1 MFQEDSGRYFLAT
14 VIDASSL
21 WQSVLGDLQVRV
33 NRPSYDTWLR
43 DTNGLR
49 HGNGQLIVG
58 TPNSFVCSM
67 LEKRMYSMIAEAVE
81 RVFGEPLEII
91 FKITSSENNIVMN
104 EGVSQISEIIPDAKL
119 AVSASPSNNGII
131 RRYTFDSFILG
142 KSNELAY
149 AASQAVS
156 SNPGNAYNPL
166 FIYAKVGLGK
176 THLLHAIGNELLSAG
191 KNIHYTTTEEF
202 TNEYIEAIRNGKT
215 ENFRNRYRHVDTL
228 LLDDIQ
234 FLIGKEQTQEGFFHT
249 FNTLHLSGRQL
260 VISSDRTPKE
270 LTLLEDR
277 IQSRLQGGLTVD
289 IQPPDYETRLLILKE
304 KASKT
309 GFVFTE
315 EILEF
320 LSERLY
326 NNIRE
331 LEGALNRVGAYAQ
344 LLDEDI
350 SIDLAKRVISDA
362 TNKKFNPKAS
372 DQKILQS
379 VSNYFN
385 VEESEI
391 VGKKRDSKTALVRQI
406 CMYLMREE
414 AELSYTHIGTILGNK
429 DHTTVAH
436 AWKKIRTLSNDDP
449 KLRRDLINIVQSIHS

>member
-1 MFQEDSGRYFLAT
+1 MAT

-21 WQSVLGDLQVRV
+21 WQSVLGDLQVRI
-33 NRPSYDTWLR
+33 NRPSYDTWLS
-43 DTNGLR
+43 DTHGLR
-49 HGNGQLIVG
+49 HGNGQLIVE

-67 LEKRMYSMIAEAVE
+67 LEKRMYSMIAESVE

-91 FKITSSENNIVMN
+91 FKIASLENSIAAD
-104 EGVSQISEIIPDAKL
+104 EGPGHIPEIIPDNKVT
-119 AVSASPSNNGII
+119 VSASPSNNGII

-156 SNPGNAYNPL
+156 SNPGNTYNPL

-176 THLLHAIGNELLSAG
+176 THLLHAIGNELLSVG

-202 TNEYIEAIRNGKT
+202 TNEYIDAIRNGKT

-260 VISSDRTPKE
+260 VISSDRPPKE

-331 LEGALNRVGAYAQ
+331 LEGTLNRVGAYAQ
-344 LLDEDI
+344 LLNEGI
-350 SIDLAKRVISDA
+350 SLELVKRVISDS
-362 TNKKFNPKAS
+362 TNKKTNSKAS
-372 DQKILQS
+372 DQKILHS

-385 VEESEI
+385 LDESEI
-391 VGKKRDSKTALVRQI
+391 IGKKRDSKTALVRQI

-414 AELSYTHIGTILGNK
+414 AELSYTSIGAILGNR
-429 DHTTVAH
+429 DHTTIAH
-436 AWKKIRTLSNDDP
+436 AWKKIRTLLNEDI
-449 KLRRDLINIVQSIHS
+449 KVRRDIINIVQSIHS

>member
-1 MFQEDSGRYFLAT
+1 MAT

-21 WQSVLGDLQVRV
+21 WQSVLGDLQVRI

-91 FKITSSENNIVMN
+91 FKITSSENNIVID
-104 EGVSQISEIIPDAKL
+104 EGVSQISEIIPDAKI
-119 AVSASPSNNGII
+119 AVSTSPSNNGII

-260 VISSDRTPKE
+260 VISSDRPPKE

-289 IQPPDYETRLLILKE
+289 IQPPDYETRLSILKE

-362 TNKKFNPKAS
+362 TNKRFNPKAS
-372 DQKILQS
+372 DQKILHS

-436 AWKKIRTLSNDDP
+436 AWKKIRTLLNDDP
-449 KLRRDLINIVQSIHS
+449 KLRRDIINIVQSIHS

>member
-1 MFQEDSGRYFLAT
+1 MAT

-21 WQSVLGDLQVRV
+21 WQSVLGDLQVRI
-33 NRPSYDTWLR
+33 NRPSYDTWLS
-43 DTNGLR
+43 DTHGLR
-49 HGNGQLIVG
+49 HGNGQLIVE

-67 LEKRMYSMIAEAVE
+67 LEKRMYSMIAESVE

-91 FKITSSENNIVMN
+91 FKIASLENSVAAD
-104 EGVSQISEIIPDAKL
+104 EGPSHIPEIIPDNKVT
-119 AVSASPSNNGII
+119 VSASPSNNGII

-156 SNPGNAYNPL
+156 SNPGNTYTPL
-166 FIYAKVGLGK
+166 FIYAKVGLVK
-176 THLLHAIGNELLSAG
+176 THLLHAIGNELLSVG

-202 TNEYIEAIRNGKT
+202 TNEYIDAIRNGKT

-260 VISSDRTPKE
+260 VISSDRPPKE

-331 LEGALNRVGAYAQ
+331 LEGTLNRVGAYAQ
-344 LLDEDI
+344 LLNEGI
-350 SIDLAKRVISDA
+350 SLELAKRVISDS
-362 TNKKFNPKAS
+362 TNKKTNSKVS
-372 DQKILQS
+372 DQKILHS

-385 VEESEI
+385 LDESEI
-391 VGKKRDSKTALVRQI
+391 IGKKRDSKTALVRQI

-414 AELSYTHIGTILGNK
+414 AELSCTSIGAILGNR
-429 DHTTVAH
+429 DHTTIAH
-436 AWKKIRTLSNDDP
+436 AWKKIRTLLNEDT
-449 KLRRDLINIVQSIHS
+449 KVRRDIINIVQSIYS

>member
-1 MFQEDSGRYFLAT
+1 MAT

-91 FKITSSENNIVMN
+91 FKITSSENNIVID
-104 EGVSQISEIIPDAKL
+104 EGVSQISEIIPDAKI
-119 AVSASPSNNGII
+119 AVSTSPSNNGII

-260 VISSDRTPKE
+260 VISSDRPPKE

-289 IQPPDYETRLLILKE
+289 IQPPDYETRLSILKE

-362 TNKKFNPKAS
+362 TNKRFNPKAS
-372 DQKILQS
+372 DQKILHS

-414 AELSYTHIGTILGNK
+414 AELSYTYIGTVLGKK

-436 AWKKIRTLSNDDP
+436 AWKKIRTLLNDDP

>member
-1 MFQEDSGRYFLAT
+1 LAT

-21 WQSVLGDLQVRV
+21 WQSVLGDLQVRI
-33 NRPSYDTWLR
+33 NRPSYDTWLS
-43 DTNGLR
+43 DTHGLR
-49 HGNGQLIVG
+49 HGNGQLIVE

-91 FKITSSENNIVMN
+91 FKIASLENSVAID
-104 EGVSQISEIIPDAKL
+104 EGPSHIPEIIPGNKVA
-119 AVSASPSNNGII
+119 ASASPSNNGII

-156 SNPGNAYNPL
+156 SNPGNTYNPL

-202 TNEYIEAIRNGKT
+202 TNEYIDAIRSGKT

-260 VISSDRTPKE
+260 VISSDRPPKE

-331 LEGALNRVGAYAQ
+331 LEGTLNRVGAYAQ
-344 LLDEDI
+344 LLNEGI
-350 SIDLAKRVISDA
+350 SLELAKRVISDT
-362 TNKKFNPKAS
+362 TNKKTNSKVS
-372 DQKILQS
+372 DQKILHS

-385 VEESEI
+385 LGESEI
-391 VGKKRDSKTALVRQI
+391 IGKKRDSKTALVRQI

-414 AELSYTHIGTILGNK
+414 AELSYTSIGAILGNR
-429 DHTTVAH
+429 DHTTIAH
-436 AWKKIRTLSNDDP
+436 AWKKIRTLLNEDT
-449 KLRRDLINIVQSIHS
+449 KVRRDIINIVQSIYS

>member
-1 MFQEDSGRYFLAT
+1 LAT

-21 WQSVLGDLQVRV
+21 WQSVLGDLQVRI
-33 NRPSYDTWLR
+33 NRPSYDTWLS
-43 DTNGLR
+43 DTHGLR
-49 HGNGQLIVG
+49 HGNGQLIVE

-67 LEKRMYSMIAEAVE
+67 LEKRMYSMIAESVE

-91 FKITSSENNIVMN
+91 FKIASLENSVAAD
-104 EGVSQISEIIPDAKL
+104 EGPSHIPEIIPDNKVT
-119 AVSASPSNNGII
+119 VSASPSNNGII

-156 SNPGNAYNPL
+156 SNPGNTYNPL

-176 THLLHAIGNELLSAG
+176 THLLHAIGNELLSVG

-202 TNEYIEAIRNGKT
+202 TNEYIDAIRNGKT

-260 VISSDRTPKE
+260 VISSDRPPKE

-331 LEGALNRVGAYAQ
+331 LEGTLNRVGAYAQ
-344 LLDEDI
+344 LLNEGI
-350 SIDLAKRVISDA
+350 SLELAKRVISDS
-362 TNKKFNPKAS
+362 TNKKTNSKVS
-372 DQKILQS
+372 DQKILHS

-385 VEESEI
+385 LDESEI
-391 VGKKRDSKTALVRQI
+391 IGKKRDSKTALVRQI

-414 AELSYTHIGTILGNK
+414 AELSYTSIGAILGNR
-429 DHTTVAH
+429 DHTTIAH
-436 AWKKIRTLSNDDP
+436 AWKKIRTLLNEDT
-449 KLRRDLINIVQSIHS
+449 KVRRDIINIVQSIYS

>member
-1 MFQEDSGRYFLAT
+1 MAT

-21 WQSVLGDLQVRV
+21 WQSVLGDLQVRI

-91 FKITSSENNIVMN
+91 FKITSSENNIVID
-104 EGVSQISEIIPDAKL
+104 EGVSQISEIIPDAKI
-119 AVSASPSNNGII
+119 AVSTSPSNNGII

-260 VISSDRTPKE
+260 VISSDRPPKE

-289 IQPPDYETRLLILKE
+289 IQPPDYETRLSILKE

-362 TNKKFNPKAS
+362 TNKRFNPKAS
-372 DQKILQS
+372 DQKILHS

-414 AELSYTHIGTILGNK
+414 AELSYTYIGTVLGKK

-436 AWKKIRTLSNDDP
+436 AWKKIRTLLNDDP

>member
-1 MFQEDSGRYFLAT
+1 MAT
-14 VIDASSL
+14 VINSSSL
-21 WQSVLGDLQVRV
+21 WQSVLGDLQVRI
-33 NRPSYDTWLR
+33 NRPSYETWLK
-43 DTNGLR
+43 DTRGLS

-67 LEKRMYSMIAEAVE
+67 LENRMYSMIAESAE
-81 RVFGEPLEII
+81 RVFGEPLEIV
-91 FKITSSENNIVMN
+91 FKIISSENNVALDN
-104 EGVSQISEIIPDAKL
+104 GPSQIPEITHRSKIAI
-119 AVSASPSNNGII
+119 SASPSNNGII
-131 RRYTFDSFILG
+131 QRYTFESFILG

-176 THLLHAIGNELLSAG
+176 THLLHAIGNKLLSAG

-202 TNEYIEAIRNGKT
+202 TNEYIMAIRNGKT

-249 FNTLHLSGRQL
+249 FNTLHLSGRQI

-315 EILEF
+315 NILEF

-344 LLDEDI
+344 LLNEDI
-350 SIDLAKRVISDA
+350 SIDLAKRVISDVA
-362 TNKKFNPKAS
+362 NKNFNSKVS
-372 DQKILQS
+372 DQKILRS

-385 VEESEI
+385 LDESVVI
-391 VGKKRDSKTALVRQI
+391 GKKRDRKTAFARQV

-414 AELSYTHIGTILGNK
+414 SELSYASIGTILGNR
-429 DHTTVAH
+429 DHSTVAH
-436 AWKKIRTLSNDDP
+436 AWKKISTLLNDDL
-449 KLRRDLINIVQSIHS
+449 KLRKDLINVVQAINS

>member
-1 MFQEDSGRYFLAT
+1 
-14 VIDASSL
+14 
-21 WQSVLGDLQVRV
+21 
-33 NRPSYDTWLR
+33 
-43 DTNGLR
+43 
-49 HGNGQLIVG
+49 
-58 TPNSFVCSM
+58 M
-67 LEKRMYSMIAEAVE
+67 LEKRMYSMIAESVE

-91 FKITSSENNIVMN
+91 FKIASLENSVAAD
-104 EGVSQISEIIPDAKL
+104 EGPSHIPEIIPDNKVT
-119 AVSASPSNNGII
+119 VSASPSNNGII

-156 SNPGNAYNPL
+156 SNPGNTYNPL

-176 THLLHAIGNELLSAG
+176 THLLHAIGNELLSVG

-202 TNEYIEAIRNGKT
+202 TNEYIDAIRNGKT

-260 VISSDRTPKE
+260 VISSDRPPKE

-331 LEGALNRVGAYAQ
+331 LEGTLNRVGAYAQ
-344 LLDEDI
+344 LLNEGI
-350 SIDLAKRVISDA
+350 SLELAKRVISDS
-362 TNKKFNPKAS
+362 TNKKTNSKVS
-372 DQKILQS
+372 DQKILHS

-385 VEESEI
+385 LDESEI
-391 VGKKRDSKTALVRQI
+391 IGKKRDSKTALVRQI

-414 AELSYTHIGTILGNK
+414 AELSYTSIGAILGNR
-429 DHTTVAH
+429 DHTTIAH
-436 AWKKIRTLSNDDP
+436 AWKKIRTLLNEDT
-449 KLRRDLINIVQSIHS
+449 KVRRDIINIVQSIYS

>member
-1 MFQEDSGRYFLAT
+1 MAT

-43 DTNGLR
+43 DTLGLR

-91 FKITSSENNIVMN
+91 FKITSSENNIVID
-104 EGVSQISEIIPDAKL
+104 EDVSQISEIIPDAKIT
-119 AVSASPSNNGII
+119 VSTSPSNNGII

-414 AELSYTHIGTILGNK
+414 AELSYTYIGTILGNK

-436 AWKKIRTLSNDDP
+436 AWKKIRTLLNDDP

>member
-1 MFQEDSGRYFLAT
+1 MAT

-21 WQSVLGDLQVRV
+21 WQSVLGDLQVRI
-33 NRPSYDTWLR
+33 NRPSYDTWLS
-43 DTNGLR
+43 DTHGLR
-49 HGNGQLIVG
+49 HGNGQLIVE

-67 LEKRMYSMIAEAVE
+67 LEKRMYSMIAESVE

-91 FKITSSENNIVMN
+91 FKIASLENSVAAD
-104 EGVSQISEIIPDAKL
+104 EGPSHIPEIIPDNKVT
-119 AVSASPSNNGII
+119 VSASPSNNGII

-156 SNPGNAYNPL
+156 SNPGNTYNPL

-176 THLLHAIGNELLSAG
+176 THLLHAIGNELLSVG

-202 TNEYIEAIRNGKT
+202 TNEYIDAIRNGKT

-260 VISSDRTPKE
+260 VISSDRPPKE

-309 GFVFTE
+309 GFVFAE

-331 LEGALNRVGAYAQ
+331 LEGTLNRVGAYAQ
-344 LLDEDI
+344 LLNEGI
-350 SIDLAKRVISDA
+350 SLELAKRVISDS
-362 TNKKFNPKAS
+362 TNKKTNSKVS
-372 DQKILQS
+372 DQKILHS

-385 VEESEI
+385 LDESEI
-391 VGKKRDSKTALVRQI
+391 IGKKRDSKTALVRQI

-414 AELSYTHIGTILGNK
+414 AELSYTSIGAILGNR
-429 DHTTVAH
+429 DHTTIAH
-436 AWKKIRTLSNDDP
+436 AWKKIRTLLNEDT
-449 KLRRDLINIVQSIHS
+449 KVRRDIINIVQSIYS

>member
-1 MFQEDSGRYFLAT
+1 MAT

-21 WQSVLGDLQVRV
+21 WQSVLGDLQVRI
-33 NRPSYDTWLR
+33 NRPSYDTWLS
-43 DTNGLR
+43 DTHGLR
-49 HGNGQLIVG
+49 HGNGQLIVE

-91 FKITSSENNIVMN
+91 FKIASLENSVAID
-104 EGVSQISEIIPDAKL
+104 EGPSHIPEIIPGNKVA
-119 AVSASPSNNGII
+119 ASASPSNNGII

-156 SNPGNAYNPL
+156 SNPGNTYNPL

-202 TNEYIEAIRNGKT
+202 TNEYIDAIRSGKT

-260 VISSDRTPKE
+260 VISSDRPPKE

-331 LEGALNRVGAYAQ
+331 LEGTLNRVGAYAQ
-344 LLDEDI
+344 LLNEGI
-350 SIDLAKRVISDA
+350 SLELAKRVISDT
-362 TNKKFNPKAS
+362 TNKKTNSKVS
-372 DQKILQS
+372 DQKILHS

-385 VEESEI
+385 LDESEI
-391 VGKKRDSKTALVRQI
+391 IGKKRDSKTALVRQI

-414 AELSYTHIGTILGNK
+414 AELSYTSIGAILGNR
-429 DHTTVAH
+429 DHTTIAH
-436 AWKKIRTLSNDDP
+436 AWKKIRTLLNEDT
-449 KLRRDLINIVQSIHS
+449 KVRRDIINIVQSIYS

>member
-1 MFQEDSGRYFLAT
+1 MAT
-14 VIDASSL
+14 VINANSL

-33 NRPSYDTWLR
+33 NRPSYETWLK
-43 DTNGLR
+43 DTQGLR
-49 HGNGQLIVG
+49 HGNGQLIIG

-81 RVFGEPLEII
+81 RVFGEPLDII
-91 FKITSSENNIVMN
+91 FKIISPENNVALD
-104 EGVSQISEIIPDAKL
+104 ESSPQISEINPSL
-119 AVSASPSNNGII
+119 SNNGVIK
-131 RRYTFDSFILG
+131 RYTFASFVLG

-156 SNPGNAYNPL
+156 SNPGNTYNPL
-166 FIYAKVGLGK
+166 FIYAQVGLGK
-176 THLLHAIGNELLSAG
+176 THLLHAIGNELISAG

-202 TNEYIEAIRNGKT
+202 TNEYIQAIRNGRT

-249 FNTLHLSGRQL
+249 FNTLHLSGSQL
-260 VISSDRTPKE
+260 VISSDRPPKE

-315 EILEF
+315 NILEF

-331 LEGALNRVGAYAQ
+331 LEGALNRVGASAQ
-344 LLDEDI
+344 LLNEDI
-350 SIDLAKRVISDA
+350 SIDLAKRVISDIS
-362 TNKKFNPKAS
+362 NKKANSKAS
-372 DQKILQS
+372 DQKILRS

-385 VEESEI
+385 LDESEI

-414 AELSYTHIGTILGNK
+414 TELSYTSIGTILGNR

-436 AWKKIRTLSNDDP
+436 AWKKICRLLNEDLR
-449 KLRRDLINIVQSIHS
+449 LRRDLINIVQSINA

>member
-1 MFQEDSGRYFLAT
+1 MAT

-91 FKITSSENNIVMN
+91 FKITSSENNIVMD

-215 ENFRNRYRHVDTL
+215 ENFRNRYRHVDAL

-391 VGKKRDSKTALVRQI
+391 IGKKRDSKTALVRQI

>member
-1 MFQEDSGRYFLAT
+1 MAT

-21 WQSVLGDLQVRV
+21 WQSVLGDLQVRI
-33 NRPSYDTWLR
+33 NRPSYDTWLS
-43 DTNGLR
+43 DTHGLR
-49 HGNGQLIVG
+49 HGNGQLIVE

-67 LEKRMYSMIAEAVE
+67 LEKRMYSMIAESVE

-91 FKITSSENNIVMN
+91 FKIASLENSVAAD
-104 EGVSQISEIIPDAKL
+104 EGPSHIPEIIPDNKVT
-119 AVSASPSNNGII
+119 VSASPSNNGII

-156 SNPGNAYNPL
+156 SNPGNTYNPL

-176 THLLHAIGNELLSAG
+176 THLLHAIGNELLSVG

-202 TNEYIEAIRNGKT
+202 TNEYIDAIRNGKT

-260 VISSDRTPKE
+260 VISSDRPPKE

-331 LEGALNRVGAYAQ
+331 LEGTLNRVGAYAQ
-344 LLDEDI
+344 LLNEGI
-350 SIDLAKRVISDA
+350 SLELAKRVISDS
-362 TNKKFNPKAS
+362 TNKKTNSKVS
-372 DQKILQS
+372 DQKILHS

-385 VEESEI
+385 LDESEI
-391 VGKKRDSKTALVRQI
+391 IGKKRDSKTALVRQI

-414 AELSYTHIGTILGNK
+414 AELSYTSIGAILGNR
-429 DHTTVAH
+429 DHTTIAH
-436 AWKKIRTLSNDDP
+436 AWKKIRTLLNEDT
-449 KLRRDLINIVQSIHS
+449 KVRRDIINIVQSIYS

>member
-1 MFQEDSGRYFLAT
+1 MAT

-21 WQSVLGDLQVRV
+21 WQSVLGDLQVRI
-33 NRPSYDTWLR
+33 NRPSYDTWLS
-43 DTNGLR
+43 DTHGLR
-49 HGNGQLIVG
+49 HGNGQLIVE

-67 LEKRMYSMIAEAVE
+67 LEKRMYSMIAESVE

-91 FKITSSENNIVMN
+91 FKIASLENSVAAD
-104 EGVSQISEIIPDAKL
+104 EGPSHIPEIIPDNKVT
-119 AVSASPSNNGII
+119 VSASPSNNGII

-156 SNPGNAYNPL
+156 SNPGNTYNPL

-176 THLLHAIGNELLSAG
+176 THLLHAIGNELLSVG

-202 TNEYIEAIRNGKT
+202 TNEYIDAIRNGKT

-260 VISSDRTPKE
+260 VISSDRPPKE

-331 LEGALNRVGAYAQ
+331 LEGTLNRVGAYAQ
-344 LLDEDI
+344 LLNEGI
-350 SIDLAKRVISDA
+350 SLELAKRVISDS
-362 TNKKFNPKAS
+362 TNKKTNSKVS
-372 DQKILQS
+372 DQKILHS

-385 VEESEI
+385 LDESEI
-391 VGKKRDSKTALVRQI
+391 IGKKRDSKTALVRQI

-414 AELSYTHIGTILGNK
+414 AELSYTSIGAILGNR
-429 DHTTVAH
+429 DHTTIAH
-436 AWKKIRTLSNDDP
+436 AWKKIRTLLNEDT
-449 KLRRDLINIVQSIHS
+449 KVRRDIINIVQSIYLSLIHI